1 MESFARAHDP
11 RPRTLAQCILPDG
24 GIDMEKYQTCIRY
37 QAEKSRRRITAL
49 VAATYDEEKKSTKG
63 HNKRFDFDV
72 EEPCAKKSRTKRGVM
87 ARKSKGGELE
97 ILKPEDSSWY
107 KMYVDNVLMLEDE
120 HFQKKFRNR
129 FRLPYKN
136 YLDLVANCKEDEHFD
151 RWKNPLR
158 SSPIELLV
166 LGALRYLGRGWTF
179 DDLEESA
186 AVSQEVHRVF
196 FH

>member
-1 MESFARAHDP
+1 
-11 RPRTLAQCILPDG
+11 
-24 GIDMEKYQTCIRY
+24 MEKYQTCIRY

-63 HNKRFDFDV
+63 HNKRFDSDV

-87 ARKSKGGELE
+87 ARKSEGGELE

-151 RWKNPLR
+151 RWKNPRR

-166 LGALRYLGRGWTF
+166 LGALRYLGRGWTQF
-179 DDLEESA
+179 
-186 AVSQEVHRVF
+186 
-196 FH
+196 